1 VTAARRARALAVGT
15 ALLAALVLVLG
26 PAAPA
31 GAQTTE
37 SAVQQLVDAYS
48 PVVMLRAGE
57 PHETCDKKSE
67 QYSPPTSVEAVLG
80 NPRVKLKL
88 RAKGR
93 TKTLTNAPTAD
104 DLALKGKGFYL
115 DLPGSPL
122 RPKCTYAKDFKKL
135 IKTGQVP
142 AVTYAHIARE
152 NGHEGFVLQYFFYY
166 YFNQF
171 NDLHESD
178 WEGMLISFDVDTPE
192 EALAADPVKI
202 ALFQHAGGE
211 HADWDDNKVQKDNS
225 HPVVYSAAGSHA
237 TFYGPALWLG
247 NGQNGSGVGCDNTTD
262 PLVEVDPQP
271 ILLPDTA
278 PIDGP
283 FAWLSYRG
291 RWGQREAGQNNGPT
305 GPNTK
310 KVWRKPFTWLDGSR
324 ASSPRV
330 PAGSLMGPSVA
341 NLFCGAVAQVANFIN
356 LAAQTTPGAIG
367 IVVLI
372 ALIIIVPV
380 FLTRWRPASP
390 APLRQ
395 VRALGQ
401 ILLVAGRIYW
411 RRIPTLAAIAAASV
425 VIVGAAEALEGLIL
439 DLLNASSA
447 DFNVG
452 LSAGGGVGY
461 STSIGVAR
469 YLIMPVVSAAVI
481 VFMRNLDRG
490 QPTGLRPVWG
500 AVFRRLWRVIAVE
513 VMVNLLV
520 LVLFLTVIGIPY
532 ALKKFVDWQFVQQEV
547 LFEDRS
553 IREALRGSTR
563 VVKNGWWHCGGVALT
578 LWVIGQVPGPLLG
591 FGLLFTTVSAG
602 AVNVIA
608 AAAFALTIPY
618 VGIGRT
624 LLYFDLQARAAAT
637 EREPARMPVAPAPAT

>member
-1 VTAARRARALAVGT
+1 
-15 ALLAALVLVLG
+15 
-26 PAAPA
+26 
-31 GAQTTE
+31 
-37 SAVQQLVDAYS
+37 
-48 PVVMLRAGE
+48 
-57 PHETCDKKSE
+57 
-67 QYSPPTSVEAVLG
+67 
-80 NPRVKLKL
+80 
-88 RAKGR
+88 
-93 TKTLTNAPTAD
+93 
-104 DLALKGKGFYL
+104 
-115 DLPGSPL
+115 
-122 RPKCTYAKDFKKL
+122 
-135 IKTGQVP
+135 
-142 AVTYAHIARE
+142 
-152 NGHEGFVLQYFFYY
+152 
-166 YFNQF
+166 
-171 NDLHESD
+171 
-178 WEGMLISFDVDTPE
+178 
-192 EALAADPVKI
+192 
-202 ALFQHAGGE
+202 
-211 HADWDDNKVQKDNS
+211 
-225 HPVVYSAAGSHA
+225 
-237 TFYGPALWLG
+237 
-247 NGQNGSGVGCDNTTD
+247 
-262 PLVEVDPQP
+262 
-271 ILLPDTA
+271 
-278 PIDGP
+278 
-283 FAWLSYRG
+283 
-291 RWGQREAGQNNGPT
+291 
-305 GPNTK
+305 
-310 KVWRKPFTWLDGSR
+310 
-324 ASSPRV
+324 
-330 PAGSLMGPSVA
+330 
-341 NLFCGAVAQVANFIN
+341 VAQVANFIN

-367 IVVLI
+367 IAVLI

-380 FLTRWRPASP
+380 FLTRWRPVSP

-461 STSIGVAR
+461 STSIGIAR
-469 YLIMPVVSAAVI
+469 YLVMPVVSAAVI

-490 QPTGLRPVWG
+490 QPIGLRPVWG

-563 VVKNGWWHCGGVALT
+563 VVKNGWWHCSGVALT